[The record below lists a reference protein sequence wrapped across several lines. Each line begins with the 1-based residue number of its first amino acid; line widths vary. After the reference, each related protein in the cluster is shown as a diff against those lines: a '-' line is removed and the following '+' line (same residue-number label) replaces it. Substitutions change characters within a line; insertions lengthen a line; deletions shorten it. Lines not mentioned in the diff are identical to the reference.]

1 MQIVLKPITKAESGG
16 SPGPACRKGTGRGFV
31 ESVAQCLKEAD
42 EYDVWRPVA
51 LYVEGKMVGFAM
63 YGFFPMYLPAGR
75 VWMDRLLI
83 DERFQHKGYGKT
95 AMQLLLEQLKVEY
108 GDQPVYLSVVPGND
122 TARKLYASLRI
133 SGIGGKRC
141 TRRECYDSSVEIHG
155 DFITFYIN
163 DIARFF
169 EL

>member
-1 MQIVLKPITKAESGG
+1 MRMVLKPITKQNRAE
-16 SPGPACRKGTGRGFV
+16 ALALHVAKGQEGFV

-83 DERFQHKGYGKT
+83 DERFQHKGYGKA

-122 TARKLYASLRI
+122 TARKLYASL
-133 SGIGGKRC
+133 GFLELKEKDVHG
-141 TRRECYDSSVEIHG
+141 ESVMIHP
-155 DFITFYIN
+155 
-163 DIARFF
+163 
-169 EL
+169 